1 MTRELLLLRHGKSD
15 WKADT
20 DDFLRPLKKRGIRG
34 ARKQGEWMKSHS
46 LVPDFIL
53 SSPASRAA
61 STANECRQAMG
72 LDSDKI
78 EFDERIYLASIG
90 SLLALLGEIDTKFR
104 RVLLIGHNPGFEQLV
119 EYLSS
124 AVIEVTDG
132 KIMPTATLAHLTMP
146 DDWWQLASHSAVLNT
161 LLRPTP

>member
-1 MTRELLLLRHGKSD
+1 MARELLLLRHGKSD
-15 WKADT
+15 WKAGT

-34 ARKQGEWMKSHS
+34 AKKQGEWMKKQG
-46 LVPDFIL
+46 LIPDFIL

-72 LDSDKI
+72 LDSNKI
-78 EFDERIYLASIG
+78 EYDERIYLASTG
-90 SLLALLGEIDTKFR
+90 TLLALLGEINETFR

-124 AVIEVTDG
+124 EAIEVFDG

-146 DDWWQLASHSAVLNT
+146 GDWRQLTSQCATLNT
-161 LLRPTP
+161 LLRSAH